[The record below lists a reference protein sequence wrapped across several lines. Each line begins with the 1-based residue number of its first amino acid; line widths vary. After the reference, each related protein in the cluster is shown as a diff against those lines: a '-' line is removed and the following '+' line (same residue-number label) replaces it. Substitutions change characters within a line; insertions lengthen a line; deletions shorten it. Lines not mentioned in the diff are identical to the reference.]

1 MLRLVNKRGISA
13 GFLSYF
19 SLDLYF
25 NFEIGC
31 VRNFVR
37 TRIAIVGSDCE
48 PGLIMYSVC
57 MGAGEKREGIFSCVP
72 YLDDR

>member
-37 TRIAIVGSDCE
+37 TRIAVVGSDCK
-48 PGLIMYSVC
+48 PGLVC
-57 MGAGEKREGIFSCVP
+57 TLYVREQERRERVF
-72 YLDDR
+72 